1 MKTVILVR
9 HSEPIKDR
17 VVPTE
22 ALPLSE
28 QGHKKAQALFALDVF
43 RPVKAVYSSPYRRAY
58 STAEKRNMPVT
69 VDARLRERE
78 LGNPETLNGAFWNRQ
93 YEDYDYKNVGGES
106 LNDARKRMTAVVSE
120 IRSAMQDGDT
130 VAVVSHAAAICAL
143 LLNWCTVEVVDAQ
156 KKLRKITCNGTAV
169 LNDKIAAPSA
179 FILKFEDEQLC
190 GIQYVDVENETPL

>member
-28 QGHKKAQALFALDVF
+28 QGHRKAQALFALDVF

-78 LGNPETLNGAFWNRQ
+78 LGNPETLNAAFWGRQ
-93 YEDYDYKNVGGES
+93 YEDYDYKNGDGES
-106 LNDARKRMTAVVSE
+106 LNDARERMTAAVGE
-120 IRSAMQDGDT
+120 IISAMEDGDT
-130 VAVVSHAAAICAL
+130 VAVVSHAAAICAF
-143 LLNWCTVEVVDAQ
+143 LLNYSTVEVVDAQ
-156 KKLRKITCNGTAV
+156 KKLRKITYNGETV
-169 LNDKIAAPSA
+169 LNGKIAAPSA
-179 FILKFEDEQLC
+179 FLLEFEDEQLH
-190 GIQYVDVENETPL
+190 GIQYLDVENETPL